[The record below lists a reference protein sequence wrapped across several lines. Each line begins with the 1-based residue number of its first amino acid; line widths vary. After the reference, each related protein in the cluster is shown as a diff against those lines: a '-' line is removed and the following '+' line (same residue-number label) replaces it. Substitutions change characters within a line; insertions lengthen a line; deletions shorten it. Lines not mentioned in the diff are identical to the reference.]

1 MKTIIYTAI
10 GALFLIS
17 CSTKKLNQSIGKY
30 YPYYEEYATAD
41 SSDLVVVKPNEK
53 YIAAPQSSY
62 VRQVKNV
69 FIPAIVFWKW
79 NRLYKCELDKKQE
92 LQKLCSDIKADC
104 YKYKLD
110 SVLPDQKLELTI
122 EAIPTSFAYQDK
134 GFTFIYLY
142 GYFNKHAKITFP
154 ILKENLVVAYKLYSK
169 HNLIKEG
176 TISIADNRMGV
187 SDANS
192 SASSMVDSYVIL
204 SRDNIY
210 KAKKEFITKLRN
222 VILQ

>member
-1 MKTIIYTAI
+1 MKTIIYTAF

-17 CSTKKLNQSIGKY
+17 CSTKKLNQSVAKY
-30 YPYYEEYATAD
+30 YPYYEDYATSD
-41 SSDLVVVKPNEK
+41 STDLVVVKPNK
-53 YIAAPQSSY
+53 KFIATQQSSY

-69 FIPAIVFWKW
+69 FIPAILFWKW
-79 NRLYKCELDKKQE
+79 NRLYKCDLDKKQE

-110 SVLPDQKLELTI
+110 SVLIDQKLELTI
-122 EAIPTSFAYQDK
+122 EEIPTSFAYQDK

-142 GYFNKHAKITFP
+142 GYFYKYTKITFP
-154 ILKENLVVAYKLYSK
+154 MIKENLVVTYKLYSK
-169 HNLIKEG
+169 NNLIKEG
-176 TISIADNRMGV
+176 TISIADNRIGV

-192 SASSMVDSYVIL
+192 SATNMINNYVII

-210 KAKKEFITKLRN
+210 KAKKEFITKLQN

>member
-1 MKTIIYTAI
+1 LKTIIYTVI

-17 CSTKKLNQSIGKY
+17 CSTKKLNQSIAKY

-41 SSDLVVVKPNEK
+41 SNDLVIVKPNK
-53 YIAAPQSSY
+53 KHIPTQQSSY

-69 FIPAIVFWKW
+69 FIPAIIFWKW

-110 SVLPDQKLELTI
+110 SVIPDQKLELTI
-122 EAIPTSFAYQDK
+122 EEIPTSFAYQDK

-142 GYFNKHAKITFP
+142 GYFYKYAKITFP
-154 ILKENLVVAYKLYSK
+154 MLKENLVVIYKLYSK
-169 HNLIKEG
+169 NNLVKEG
-176 TISIADNRMGV
+176 TIVVDDKRIAMG
-187 SDANS
+187 DANT
-192 SASSMVDSYVIL
+192 SAANAIGKYVVV
-204 SRDNIY
+204 SRDYIY
-210 KAKKEFITKLRN
+210 QAKKELITQ
-222 VILQ
+222 LQESIRQ